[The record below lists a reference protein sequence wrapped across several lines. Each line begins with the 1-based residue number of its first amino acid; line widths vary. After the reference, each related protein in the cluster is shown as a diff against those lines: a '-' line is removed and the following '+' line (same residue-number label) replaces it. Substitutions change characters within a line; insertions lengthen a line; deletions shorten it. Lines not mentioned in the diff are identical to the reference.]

1 MHKMLLLLGML
12 LDGPLYGYQLH
23 QIIRA
28 HGELYADLKKANLY
42 YLLDRMAKNGELTV
56 EAEAGTRGARGERL
70 IYTITEQGR
79 TRFYQL
85 LRETLLHYEPI
96 HTGIE
101 TAIVFLSYLSPVEG
115 IALLKERRQIIQA
128 KYRQARADVGQ
139 PEKQPPLVALASD
152 HILSFMEAELTWI
165 ERSLA
170 RLEQASQPTGSTSS
184 EEGIRHSGKGDCP
197 GTQHSRSSEEEI
209 ERRRQ
214 KE

>member
-12 LDGPLYGYQLH
+12 LKGPLYGYQLH

-56 EAEAGTRGARGERL
+56 EAETATFGAHGERL

-79 TRFYQL
+79 ARFFQL
-85 LRETLLHYEPI
+85 LRETLLHYEPV

-101 TAIVFLSYLSPVEG
+101 TAIVFLSYLPPAEG

-128 KYRQARADVGQ
+128 KSRQARADLGQ

-152 HILSFMEAELTWI
+152 HILSFIDAELAWV

-170 RLEQASQPTGSTSS
+170 RLEQASPLAGPASS
-184 EEGIRHSGKGDCP
+184 EERPQHSGQGDCP
-197 GTQHSRSSEEEI
+197 GTHHSSHSE
-209 ERRRQ
+209 
-214 KE
+214 KET